1 MFRIT
6 ALNPFHDYLNNYD
19 NSMKRKALKYSD
31 AKFVDI
37 ISSTLREFSTDV
49 RTMAHARFFILN
61 TPPEMMWNA
70 WKMRGM

>member
-1 MFRIT
+1 
-6 ALNPFHDYLNNYD
+6 
-19 NSMKRKALKYSD
+19 MKRKALKYSD